1 MRSLVIDLRNNPG
14 GSLTDVVS
22 IADTLLGKGTIVS
35 VRGRLEAEGKEYSS
49 NAKGV
54 EVPMAVLVNEN
65 SASASEI
72 LAAAVQDFE
81 AGIVV
86 GMTTYG
92 KGVVQTTMQI
102 EGNRAWLKL
111 TTDAYYTPKGANIDG
126 TGVTP
131 DIEIDLPEELK
142 GLAID
147 EIEQD
152 DDAQL
157 WAALDYVRAL
167 ANETEE

>member
-1 MRSLVIDLRNNPG
+1 
-14 GSLTDVVS
+14 
-22 IADTLLGKGTIVS
+22 
-35 VRGRLEAEGKEYSS
+35 
-49 NAKGV
+49 
-54 EVPMAVLVNEN
+54 
-65 SASASEI
+65 
-72 LAAAVQDFE
+72 
-81 AGIVV
+81 
-86 GMTTYG
+86 
-92 KGVVQTTMQI
+92 MQI
-102 EGNRAWLKL
+102 EGKRAWLKL
-111 TTDAYYTPKGANIDG
+111 TTDAYDTPKGANIDG